1 MTRGLGR
8 IPPIR
13 GTLTPA
19 HDEAD
24 NDISAGRCMTA
35 LSRTGH
41 PAEGTSGQGTRTG
54 SPSGR
59 RSPGL
64 APGVL
69 GWPWHP
75 RRLATARRRGREMA

>member
-8 IPPIR
+8 IPSIR
-13 GTLTPA
+13 GTLTQA
-19 HDEAD
+19 RDEAG

-35 LSRTGH
+35 LGRTGH

-54 SPSGR
+54 SPPGH

-75 RRLATARRRGREMA
+75 RRLATARRRGHEMA